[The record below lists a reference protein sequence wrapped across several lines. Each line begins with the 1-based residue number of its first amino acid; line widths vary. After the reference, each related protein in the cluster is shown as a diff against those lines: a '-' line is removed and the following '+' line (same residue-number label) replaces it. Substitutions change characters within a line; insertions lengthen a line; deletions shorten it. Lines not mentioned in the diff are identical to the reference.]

1 MNAPLSTV
9 LHPALAATRAQGDEF
24 VAVRRDI
31 HQHPELAYEEF
42 RTSDLV
48 AERLQGWGYEV
59 TRGLGGTGL
68 VAQLKRGNGN
78 QRLGLRADMDALPI
92 HEIDGRD
99 YGSAHAGVMHAC
111 GHDGHCATL
120 LTACSVLKR
129 ESASLGGRVKVIFQ
143 PAEEGLGGAR
153 RMIEEGVLDAPRV
166 DAALGLHF
174 WSGLPTG
181 QVSVS
186 PGATMAAVDE
196 FHLRIVG
203 RGGHAAHP
211 HETCDPV
218 VAGAALVTALQ
229 TLVSRRHDPL
239 HSLVVTVGEF
249 HAGSA
254 FNIIPGEARLS
265 GTVRC
270 FDKAIWE
277 AIPEQLEHV
286 AAGICHAHGC
296 GYELDYQRQNIP
308 LVNDVA
314 MAELVRET
322 AVDLLGADKVLE
334 VRTLGGEDMA
344 DVLDR
349 VPGCFFFVG
358 SGSEAKGIT
367 AGHHHPAFD
376 LDEDAL
382 AIGVELLVRAAR
394 RYFAG

>member
-1 MNAPLSTV
+1 MEALSPSLTDGERSE
-9 LHPALAATRAQGDEF
+9 LLRL
-24 VAVRRDI
+24 RRDF
-31 HQHPELAYEEF
+31 HRFPELGFQERRTAGIIAEF
-42 RTSDLV
+42 L
-48 AERLQGWGYEV
+48 
-59 TRGLGGTGL
+59 RGLGLAPSTG
-68 VAQLKRGNGN
+68 VAETGVVTLINPDAEGPT
-78 QRLGLRADMDALPI
+78 LLLRADMDALPI

-322 AVDLLGADKVLE
+322 AVDLLGTDKVLE

>member
-1 MNAPLSTV
+1 MEALSPSLTDGERSE
-9 LHPALAATRAQGDEF
+9 LLRL
-24 VAVRRDI
+24 RRDF
-31 HQHPELAYEEF
+31 HRFPELGFQERRTAGIIAEF
-42 RTSDLV
+42 L
-48 AERLQGWGYEV
+48 
-59 TRGLGGTGL
+59 RGLGLAPSTG
-68 VAQLKRGNGN
+68 VAETGVVTLINPDAEGPT
-78 QRLGLRADMDALPI
+78 LLLRADMDALPI

>member
-1 MNAPLSTV
+1 MEALSPSLTAGERSELV
-9 LHPALAATRAQGDEF
+9 RL
-24 VAVRRDI
+24 RRDF
-31 HQHPELAYEEF
+31 HRFPELGFQERRTAGIIAEF
-42 RTSDLV
+42 L
-48 AERLQGWGYEV
+48 
-59 TRGLGGTGL
+59 RGLGLAPSTG
-68 VAQLKRGNGN
+68 VAETGVVTLINPDAEGPT
-78 QRLGLRADMDALPI
+78 LLLRADMDALPI

-322 AVDLLGADKVLE
+322 AVDLLGTDKVLE

>member
-1 MNAPLSTV
+1 MEALSPSLTAGERSELV
-9 LHPALAATRAQGDEF
+9 RL
-24 VAVRRDI
+24 RRDF
-31 HQHPELAYEEF
+31 HRFPELGFQERRTAGIIAEF
-42 RTSDLV
+42 L
-48 AERLQGWGYEV
+48 
-59 TRGLGGTGL
+59 RGLGLAPSTG
-68 VAQLKRGNGN
+68 VAETGVVTLINPHADGPT
-78 QRLGLRADMDALPI
+78 LLLRADMDALPI

>member
-1 MNAPLSTV
+1 MEALSPSLTAGERSELV
-9 LHPALAATRAQGDEF
+9 RL
-24 VAVRRDI
+24 RRDF
-31 HQHPELAYEEF
+31 HRFPELGFQERRTAGIIAEF
-42 RTSDLV
+42 L
-48 AERLQGWGYEV
+48 
-59 TRGLGGTGL
+59 RGLGLAPSTG
-68 VAQLKRGNGN
+68 VAETGVVTLINPDAEGPT
-78 QRLGLRADMDALPI
+78 LLLRADMDALPI

>member
-1 MNAPLSTV
+1 MEALSPSLTAGERSELV
-9 LHPALAATRAQGDEF
+9 RL
-24 VAVRRDI
+24 RRDF
-31 HQHPELAYEEF
+31 HRFPELGFQERRTAGIIAEF
-42 RTSDLV
+42 L
-48 AERLQGWGYEV
+48 
-59 TRGLGGTGL
+59 RGLGLAPSTG
-68 VAQLKRGNGN
+68 VAETGVVTLINPDAEGPT
-78 QRLGLRADMDALPI
+78 LLLRADMDALPI

-153 RMIEEGVLDAPRV
+153 RMIEEGVLDSPRV

-322 AVDLLGADKVLE
+322 AVDLLGTDKVLE